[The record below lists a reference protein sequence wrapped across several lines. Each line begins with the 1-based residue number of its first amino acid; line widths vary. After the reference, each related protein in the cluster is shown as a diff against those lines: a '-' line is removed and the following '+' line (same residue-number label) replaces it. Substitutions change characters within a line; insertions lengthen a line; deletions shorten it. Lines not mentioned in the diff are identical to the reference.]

1 MIPIKTTRVEKFFSS
16 LKLLQKT
23 LNFNQVEGDVL
34 FDSELNSLTVLFESC
49 PTGFAYLWNETPVLG
64 DQGLAIYGYNE
75 FKLPAAPWK
84 KEVVLTRTLEL
95 VP

>member
-1 MIPIKTTRVEKFFSS
+1 MY
-16 LKLLQKT
+16 
-23 LNFNQVEGDVL
+23 
-34 FDSELNSLTVLFESC
+34 ESC
-49 PTGFAYLWNETPVLG
+49 ATGFAYLWNETPVLG
-64 DQGLAIYGYNE
+64 DRALLIYSDNE